1 MRPRRR
7 NLRRF
12 NSSTIQREID
22 ETGEFSSKLENQLIS
37 KQQQID
43 KTSTALDNQTQK
55 LGQMGDAL
63 NEAGVDTNNLTHHSQ
78 QLEAEYQNLKSEQE
92 AFADALREGSVEAG
106 IFGEQT
112 TSAVNSIEQA
122 LTALGIVKA
131 LKEISAWLKEC
142 VDASIEFEEGMA
154 GVRRTVGGTTE
165 ELSEIAA
172 EFKEMTREIPITTSE
187 LNQIAEAAG
196 QLGIAQEDIT
206 SFTQVM
212 AELATTTDLTAD
224 NAATMLAQFANIT
237 GVSDYERLGSVV
249 AELGDATATTASRV
263 VDMSQGMA
271 AAASIAGFSETDIMA
286 VAAAVGS
293 LGIES
298 QAGSTAMSTLIS
310 TLYKAVETGNG
321 LEEFAQVANM
331 SAREFSTAW
340 GNNAVGAMDA
350 FIQGLNDTERNGKSA
365 IVILDELGIT
375 NVRQTKAILGLASAG
390 DLLSNTIEQGNA
402 AWDENI
408 SLQAKADIMYSTTAS
423 QLKIL
428 NNAYSELQ
436 ITVGDQLTPALG
448 ELATWGTEILYD
460 INDFVAEHPQ
470 VVSGIVS
477 ITTAATVFIGALA
490 TYKVVTI
497 AADVATKAFSKT
509 LESNPA
515 FLVISGLIALD
526 AALRVYAATSR
537 EAEDEVKSLSAASR
551 EQYNEL
557 KDLQAEYE
565 NVCAAY
571 GETSAEAQLLSK
583 EIKEETA
590 AFEENKKTAE
600 EAVQE
605 YQNVIDAHDELMNS
619 YGETSKNIQAQSDST
634 SSLVSKLQELMS
646 VEGKTA
652 ETKQKILSIVELL
665 NEAMPELGLAYD
677 DYADSLNMTADALKA
692 VAQAEAERQRNEAD
706 FKQLQDLYK
715 EQSDLKK
722 TMASAAEER
731 AAAEKEL
738 AGAIAAKNQAEAE
751 TNLGSSARIDYL
763 KPYVNDVNEAQ
774 AAVDD
779 WAQKEEDATV
789 ALQENKDAID
799 ELAASLA
806 GYEDETL
813 TAEERVASMCQ
824 SIITAYDEAKLA
836 ARESI
841 DSQVSGWDK
850 MDNSAR
856 TSAWEVQQALNS
868 QVQYLQNYST
878 NLQGLADR
886 NVEGMDTL
894 VQSLSDG
901 SAESAA
907 ILAGLS
913 TATDGEIAAI
923 VASMG
928 QVQEGKETLS
938 EVMAALAPEVQQAMD
953 AAIAEAK
960 RADEMYQAGLD
971 TGAGLVKGLY
981 ENMKGVIDAG
991 TALGNAFTAAYKA
1004 AQDQHS
1010 PSRKMIAA
1018 AQDTVAGLIVGF
1030 QREAPVLEA
1039 VVKETTQSVV
1049 KPFGSEA
1056 EMQRAMQS
1064 YASDAAQVVMLSPA
1078 LAAAMQRQEP
1088 TGVNGLD
1095 MSTVHSGSGITIEF
1109 APVYNISGVSDV
1121 SEVQSTLSRHDV
1133 GLKDY
1138 ILEVLEEA
1146 GIDAGRVKFK

>member
-1 MRPRRR
+1 MKDADV
-7 NLRRF
+7 NTENF
-12 NSSTIQREID
+12 AE
-22 ETGEFSSKLENQLIS
+22 ETKWLAAELE
-37 KQQQID
+37 
-43 KTSTALDNQTQK
+43 
-55 LGQMGDAL
+55 
-63 NEAGVDTNNLTHHSQ
+63 EAKKA
-78 QLEAEYQNLKSEQE
+78 QLEA
-92 AFADALREGSVEAG
+92 AEGAE

-112 TSAVNSIEQA
+112 TSAVNAIEQA

-131 LKEISAWLKEC
+131 IKEISAWLRGC

-165 ELSEIAA
+165 ELSVIAA

-293 LGIES
+293 FSIES
-298 QAGSTAMSTLIS
+298 QADSTAMSTLIS

-428 NNAYSELQ
+428 NNSYSELQ

-460 INDFVAEHPQ
+460 IIDFVAEHPQ

-497 AADVATKAFSKT
+497 AADVATKAFNTT
-509 LESNPA
+509 LKSNPVI
-515 FLVISGLIALD
+515 LVASGLIALH
-526 AALRVYAATSR
+526 AALKAYAATSR

-551 EQYNEL
+551 EQYDEL
-557 KDLQAEYE
+557 QDLQEEYE
-565 NVCAAY
+565 NVCAVY
-571 GETSAEAQLLSK
+571 GETSAEAQLLTFWYSC
-583 EIKEETA
+583 TA
-590 AFEENKKTAE
+590 
-600 EAVQE
+600 
-605 YQNVIDAHDELMNS
+605 S
-619 YGETSKNIQAQSDST
+619 
-634 SSLVSKLQELMS
+634 
-646 VEGKTA
+646 
-652 ETKQKILSIVELL
+652 VELL

-715 EQSDLKK
+715 EQSDLEK

-738 AGAIAAKNQAEAE
+738 ADAIAAKNQAEAE

-774 AAVDD
+774 VAVDD
-779 WAQKEEDATV
+779 WAQKEEDATA

-799 ELAASLA
+799 ELAESLA
-806 GYEDETL
+806 GYGDETRS
-813 TAEERVASMCQ
+813 AEEKVESLCQ
-824 SIITAYDEAKLA
+824 SIITAYDEAKES

-841 DSQVSGWDK
+841 DSVVSGWTE

-856 TSAWEVQQALNS
+856 TSAAELQNALNS
-868 QVQYLQNYST
+868 QVTYLQNYST

-886 NVEGMDTL
+886 NIEGIDTL
-894 VQSLSDG
+894 VQMLSDG
-901 SAESAA
+901 YTESAA

-913 TATDGEIAAI
+913 SATDEQIASI
-923 VASMG
+923 IASLG
-928 QVQEGKETLS
+928 DVEAGKEAYT
-938 EVMAALAPEVQQAMD
+938 EVVGALAPETKQAMD
-953 AAIAEAK
+953 DAIAEAE
-960 RADEMYQAGLD
+960 RYDDMLTAGEQS
-971 TGAGLVKGLY
+971 GQGLVDGLMLK
-981 ENMKGVIDAG
+981 MKDVTDAG

-1018 AQDTVAGLIVGF
+1018 AQDTVAGLIIGF
-1030 QREAPVLEA
+1030 EREAPEKALY
-1039 VVKETTQSVV
+1039 T
-1049 KPFGSEA
+1049 FGSFIRS
-1056 EMQRAMQS
+1056 QR
-1064 YASDAAQVVMLSPA
+1064 
-1078 LAAAMQRQEP
+1078 
-1088 TGVNGLD
+1088 
-1095 MSTVHSGSGITIEF
+1095 
-1109 APVYNISGVSDV
+1109 
-1121 SEVQSTLSRHDV
+1121 
-1133 GLKDY
+1133 
-1138 ILEVLEEA
+1138 
-1146 GIDAGRVKFK
+1146 